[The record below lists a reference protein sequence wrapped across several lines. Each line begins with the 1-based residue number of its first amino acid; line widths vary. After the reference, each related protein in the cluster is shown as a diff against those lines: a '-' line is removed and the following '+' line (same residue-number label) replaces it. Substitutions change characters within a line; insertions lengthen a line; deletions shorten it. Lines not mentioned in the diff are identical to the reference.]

1 VAAILWLSLPVFKK
15 KLRGSASAV
24 FAFSQVRQGQP
35 FFFVIPFLNQAFT
48 SSNALRRS
56 SPYSLYC
63 FVAARFS
70 PRVHLDLE
78 MELFQG
84 ECPWLKMN

>member
-1 VAAILWLSLPVFKK
+1 MQI
-15 KLRGSASAV
+15 
-24 FAFSQVRQGQP
+24 
-35 FFFVIPFLNQAFT
+35 IPFLNQTLT

-78 MELFQG
+78 MELGINKLDYFFLT
-84 ECPWLKMN
+84 PFPSP

>member
-1 VAAILWLSLPVFKK
+1 MPLEQGGASSWL
-15 KLRGSASAV
+15 
-24 FAFSQVRQGQP
+24 
-35 FFFVIPFLNQAFT
+35 IPFLNQAFT

-70 PRVHLDLE
+70 PRVHLE
-78 MELFQG
+78 G
-84 ECPWLKMN
+84 ALKNGFFAQIRRYTENFILGISAICLL